1 MSAEDTLREKIRS
14 LIYRRYD
21 SSDGAARAFLQFNR
35 ARDGWLDFDELRSGL
50 GRLFGMRDLDREKLW
65 QAFGLDPAPLLLARE
80 QAAQQQ
86 NNHLTAPPTPDVEGM
101 RSAYASAQGVEP
113 ELTNFTACVQ
123 PVTPACSPCQQPA
136 ACPIMFVPASWWLPM
151 RPSTCMYGRGA

>member
-1 MSAEDTLREKIRS
+1 MPATPHCRVFLTPCHARHVRTRSSVGAPQHPVASLVDTV
-14 LIYRRYD
+14 
-21 SSDGAARAFLQFNR
+21 G
-35 ARDGWLDFDELRSGL
+35 
-50 GRLFGMRDLDREKLW
+50 W

-86 NNHLTAPPTPDVEGM
+86 NNHLTTPPTPDVEGM

-123 PVTPACSPCQQPA
+123 PEIPACSPCQQPA